1 MSRSRRRKLRRI
13 SGLAHHP
20 AIRTGI
26 PVASTLLA
34 SLPWTVA
41 QAQEQEQTVGLQ
53 EVVVTA
59 QKRVEN
65 LQDVPVAVQVLDNTK
80 LEQLNITNVDAYVK
94 YTPSLTYSRGNGQG
108 GSGAPGQSLVYI
120 RGVVN
125 GGDGNHS
132 GSQPSV
138 GTYLDEQPITTI
150 DGTPEVHLYDIAR
163 IEVLQGPQGTLFGA
177 SSEAGTV
184 RIITNKP
191 DPTKFSG
198 NLAVEGNQVDHGGT
212 GWSAE
217 GFINV
222 PIADWAAVRL
232 VGWAKHDAGYIDAV
246 TGSSANGCIV
256 NGIRTFPAWSGQFT
270 NPNGNVNY
278 PVPYPCPTPGVVG
291 AGAISAAPF
300 AKEDFNTVRTTGGRA
315 AVKLDIGQNWTV
327 TPSAMAQHVKTEG
340 FFGYDPQVGDLQVDR
355 FGPDHTDDSW
365 YQLALTVEGKM
376 SDFDVTYAGAYFKRT
391 NHTLAEYSDYSLFY
405 DRVYGSGVFWT
416 GNGTTPSNTGPIMG
430 QEFVIGGGYFEKW
443 SQELR
448 VTTPSQY
455 PIRGTVGGFL
465 QRQLHNIVQQYTMPG
480 YGYTHITSDP
490 GVPGNPNGFSDY
502 YSLPNLP
509 NTIWLTAEQRVDRDK
524 AIFAQFDWD
533 ITPQLMLTGGIRQ
546 YWFDNSLVGFFGYS
560 ANYSSHTGASQCFPG
575 ARGAAYVKNTPCTNL
590 DTSTSDHGNVPKV
603 TLTWK
608 FAPDK
613 MIYATYSKGFRPGGV
628 NRIAGPNGV
637 PYQPDYLKN
646 YEIGWKTQWW
656 DRRLRWNA
664 ALFWEDWK
672 NFQFGFLVP
681 PSITAITN
689 AGNARIKGL
698 ENEIVFEP
706 INRLMMS
713 ANFTFLHAVTTTDVC
728 QGTAEISGPGCV
740 NDSPVG
746 APFLPPTYLYAGPY
760 ARTGTDLPQVPK
772 FKGNVVVRYT
782 FSDIG
787 SWAPYGQASYMYQSQ
802 IAPHLKGNEQAVI
815 GFQPAYG
822 LLDLA
827 AGATHNGTEL
837 TLYISNVADER
848 AQVTRFTNISANN
861 DNQVYI
867 VPTQPRTIG
876 VRVSQ
881 NF

>member
-1 MSRSRRRKLRRI
+1 MTRSRRRKISRI
-13 SGLAHHP
+13 NGLKHHP
-20 AIRTGI
+20 AIRRGI

-34 SLPWTVA
+34 SLPWAMA
-41 QAQEQEQTVGLQ
+41 QAQEQAPTAGLE

-65 LQDVPVAVQVLDNTK
+65 LQDVPISVQVLDNTR
-80 LEQLNITNVDAYVK
+80 LEQLNVTNVDDYVK

-108 GSGAPGQSLVYI
+108 GSGAPGQSLIYI

-163 IEVLQGPQGTLFGA
+163 VEVLQGPQGTLFGA

-191 DPTKFSG
+191 DTTKFSG
-198 NLAVEGNQVDHGGT
+198 SVTVEGNQVQHGGT

-222 PIADWAAVRL
+222 PLADWAAVRL
-232 VGWAKHDAGYIDAV
+232 VGWAQQQAGYIDAT

-256 NGIRTFPAWSGQFT
+256 NGVRTFPQWSGQF
-270 NPNGNVNY
+270 NGPNFPPNYVPGY

-291 AGAISAAPF
+291 AGAISAAPY

-315 AVKLDIGQNWTV
+315 ALKFNLGENWTV
-327 TPSAMAQHVKTEG
+327 TPAAMTQQVKTEG
-340 FFGYDPQVGDLQVDR
+340 FFGYDPQVGDLKVDR
-355 FGPDHTDDSW
+355 FGPDHTRDSW

-376 SDFDVTYAGAYFKRT
+376 SDFDLTYAGAFFKRT

-405 DRVYGSGVFWT
+405 DRVYGSGVYWT
-416 GNGTTPSNTGPIMG
+416 GNSGQAIMP

-443 SQELR
+443 SNEVRL
-448 VTTPSQY
+448 TTPARY
-455 PIRGTVGGFL
+455 PIRGTVGGFI

-480 YGYTHITSDP
+480 YGWTHVTGDP

-560 ANYSSHTGASQCFPG
+560 GNYSSHTGMATCFE
-575 ARGAAYVKNTPCTNL
+575 AAYVKNTPCTNL

-608 FAPDK
+608 FAPNK
-613 MIYATYSKGFRPGGV
+613 MVYATYSKGFRPGGV
-628 NRIAGPNGV
+628 NRIAGPNGK
-637 PYQPDYLKN
+637 PYEPDYLKN
-646 YEIGWKTQWW
+646 YEIGWKTEWL

-664 ALFWEDWK
+664 ALFWEDWQ

-689 AGNARIKGL
+689 AGNARIKGM
-698 ENEIVFEP
+698 ENEFVFQP
-706 INRLMMS
+706 TYKLTTS
-713 ANFTFLHAVTTTDVC
+713 LNFTWLHAVTTTDFC

-746 APFLPPTYLYAGPY
+746 APFLPPTYLYAGPL
-760 ARTGTDLPQVPK
+760 ARSGTDLPQVPK
-772 FKGNVVVRYT
+772 FKGNVVVRYQ
-782 FSDIG
+782 FDDIG
-787 SWAPYGQASYMYQSQ
+787 TWAPFGQASYMYQTQ
-802 IAPHLKGNEQAVI
+802 VAPHLKGNEQAVI

-822 LLDLA
+822 LLDLS
-827 AGATHNGTEL
+827 AGASSRGGTQVNV
-837 TLYISNVADER
+837 YVSNVTDER
-848 AQVTRFTNISANN
+848 AQLTRFTNITPNN

-867 VPTQPRTIG
+867 VPARPRTFGIQL
-876 VRVSQ
+876 SQ